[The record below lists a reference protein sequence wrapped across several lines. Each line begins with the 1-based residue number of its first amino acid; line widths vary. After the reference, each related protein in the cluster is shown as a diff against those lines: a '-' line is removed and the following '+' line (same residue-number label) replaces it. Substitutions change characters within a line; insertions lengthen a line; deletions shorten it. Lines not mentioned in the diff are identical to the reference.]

1 LKQHWGKLR
10 ILDTFIKAK
19 EVAAETKMVR
29 LEAATKK
36 AKAPKKAKK
45 IKHDYSFLDKTLEQ
59 FALQAKFIG
68 MKGKHNEKKII
79 GMKEK
84 YKAER
89 QQ

>member
-1 LKQHWGKLR
+1 MKQHWGKLR

-29 LEAATKK
+29 LEAAT
-36 AKAPKKAKK
+36 KKAKK